1 MSAFSEETS
10 LNIQVLMLVAVRK
23 VMEKIF
29 TLHELEVL
37 DDLMP
42 ESIKKKKAEALKK
55 KDDDYEYD
63 EDDDEFCHHD
73 DVDGKKV
80 KAHAQND
87 QVQYV
92 CHTHNDRDLILSL

>member
-1 MSAFSEETS
+1 MSALSEEIS

-42 ESIKKKKAEALKK
+42 ESIKKKNAEALHK

-63 EDDDEFCHHD
+63 EDDEECCHLD
-73 DVDGKKV
+73 NVDGKKV
-80 KAHAQND
+80 KAH
-87 QVQYV
+87 VQMGV
-92 CHTHNDRDLILSL
+92 PHP